1 LSRARLIAT
10 TVAAVALRNLIP
22 YGLASVVAALIVV
35 TGISVSEAYQGRT
48 FGLDNFAVAAFYGSL
63 ATFVFALPASAVLIG
78 IGEWRKLGTWY
89 HVAAGSLAAVISLL
103 VVFLDFYLDGLRG
116 EPRPFL
122 RAEDVILLS
131 FAAVGG
137 AVGGLVFVQA
147 RRILLGMLGPLAFGQ
162 TMRH

>member
-1 LSRARLIAT
+1 LSKARRIAT
-10 TVAAVALRNLIP
+10 TVAAVALRDLIP

-78 IGEWRKLGTWY
+78 IGEWRKLGVWY
-89 HVAAGSLAAVISLL
+89 HVAAGSLAAVVSLL

-131 FAAVGG
+131 FAAIGG
-137 AVGGLVFVQA
+137 ATGGLVFVQT
-147 RRILLGMLGPLAFGQ
+147 RRMLLGMLGPLAFGR